1 MHPLSSRRH
10 PRLQKFYAEHAND
23 TDFEMVGIVRGDEK
37 STVENYVRDEGV
49 HWTIA
54 LDPDQSG
61 RARLRDP
68 RAARDLR
75 DLTGWGGDRGEV
87 RTDVDGGAGGLP
99 RLGAGGRR
107 DPAVGPVGRARGRGG
122 YRAGRRALAQRQP
135 VDGRGAAHSL
145 ETEFKCP
152 ECQGLS
158 VADSQA
164 PTSRAIRA
172 DIKRR
177 IAAGQSDEEIRQAF
191 VDRYGETI
199 LLTPQSSGVSLLVW
213 ILPVVVLALGA
224 SGIVFALRRNRD
236 EPHLHATAAD
246 ERLVE
251 RSRGDE

>member
-1 MHPLSSRRH
+1 MIRRWG
-10 PRLQKFYAEHAND
+10 P
-23 TDFEMVGIVRGDEK
+23 
-37 STVENYVRDEGV
+37 
-49 HWTIA
+49 WIA
-54 LDPDQSG
+54 LGVVVVIALAVVLWPTGDQST
-61 RARLRDP
+61 
-68 RAARDLR
+68 AAR
-75 DLTGWGGDRGEV
+75 
-87 RTDVDGGAGGLP
+87 
-99 RLGAGGRR
+99 
-107 DPAVGPVGRARGRGG
+107 
-122 YRAGRRALAQRQP
+122 
-135 VDGRGAAHSL
+135 AHSL

-177 IAAGQSDEEIRQAF
+177 IAAGQSDEQIRQAY

-224 SGIVFALRRNRD
+224 TGIVFALRRNRD

-251 RSRGDE
+251 RERDDEDDKDGDGA

>member
-1 MHPLSSRRH
+1 VIRRWG
-10 PRLQKFYAEHAND
+10 PWVALAVVVAVALGVVLWPNGSQ
-23 TDFEMVGIVRGDEK
+23 
-37 STVENYVRDEGV
+37 ST
-49 HWTIA
+49 
-54 LDPDQSG
+54 
-61 RARLRDP
+61 
-68 RAARDLR
+68 AAR
-75 DLTGWGGDRGEV
+75 
-87 RTDVDGGAGGLP
+87 
-99 RLGAGGRR
+99 
-107 DPAVGPVGRARGRGG
+107 
-122 YRAGRRALAQRQP
+122 
-135 VDGRGAAHSL
+135 AHSL

-152 ECQGLS
+152 ECRGLS

-177 IAAGQSDEEIRQAF
+177 IAAGQSDEQIRQAF